1 LFGLSVGE
9 TILSVLG
16 FFTLLAAALVVPEVR
31 KALHL
36 ETDAP
41 PAPAAPAQ
49 KIEEP
54 TTSEQAKDP
63 EPEFK
68 TVPLPEK
75 SAPKPVIQ
83 QAMNGSPNPD
93 RSPHPFGRHPFGT
106 GGSGGHGGRTA
117 AAGSRPPTG
126 VNKSTPEEIL
136 DQTYPFIRDSDAQKL
151 LVHRVEPVFP
161 PDASKE
167 DLNYAE
173 LLVLVNAEGNVDAAR
188 RVMGKGESFDAVK
201 RAVLQWKYKP
211 YVVGG
216 KATPFRTSVMIT
228 FPTDSQK
235 TN

>member
-1 LFGLSVGE
+1 MTHAHTNRPPRRLPENQERSEGKGGLFGLSVGE

-93 RSPHPFGRHPFGT
+93 RSPPFWYR
-106 GGSGGHGGRTA
+106 RERR
-117 AAGSRPPTG
+117 SRRKNCG
-126 VNKSTPEEIL
+126 C
-136 DQTYPFIRDSDAQKL
+136 R
-151 LVHRVEPVFP
+151 
-161 PDASKE
+161 
-167 DLNYAE
+167 
-173 LLVLVNAEGNVDAAR
+173 
-188 RVMGKGESFDAVK
+188 
-201 RAVLQWKYKP
+201 
-211 YVVGG
+211 
-216 KATPFRTSVMIT
+216 
-228 FPTDSQK
+228 
-235 TN
+235 